1 MGNNVLSK
9 SLGTYLKQISD
20 AYKNKENGDL
30 TGILSSFSQMS
41 KDYSEFTNS
50 KVDEF
55 AYSNYE
61 YSKCSDVEKK
71 DFANQQ
77 LQFIECL
84 VLDNIY
90 NMSGTIRNWHEIYS
104 LMTNKLYKNVDKKNR
119 KVIYSC
125 TSTSRPVGEKS
136 YMTWNGFQI
145 IDLDIKNAQLSNEL
159 KPLIFKK

>member
-84 VLDNIY
+84 VLDNI
-90 NMSGTIRNWHEIYS
+90 
-104 LMTNKLYKNVDKKNR
+104 
-119 KVIYSC
+119 
-125 TSTSRPVGEKS
+125 
-136 YMTWNGFQI
+136 
-145 IDLDIKNAQLSNEL
+145 
-159 KPLIFKK
+159 